1 MRTLCPG
8 RGLTQILL
16 YIHNP
21 NMSSIKKILVLGAGE
36 LGTQVLLSLAQ
47 HSRLNN
53 IVVSVLLRPSSIAS
67 TQPQKVRELSLLRE
81 HNIQLVPGDLVADS
95 QESLTQT
102 FRGYDTI
109 IGCTGFV
116 AGRGTQSKVT
126 QAVLAA
132 EVPRYIPWQFG
143 VDYDIIGRGSA
154 QDLFDE
160 QLDVRDLLR
169 SQTKTRWTIISTGM
183 FISFLFEPSFGV
195 VDMENSSICALSGWD
210 TKVTVTAPED
220 IGKLTAEIVLG
231 LEPDVAFD
239 NRPTFVAGDT
249 ISYAELLRI
258 VEDVTGRTFTKS
270 VRTVE
275 AAKADLAKE
284 PDNSLYKYQV
294 VFGEGRGV
302 AWDLSTTWN
311 HESGVNVLSV
321 KEYASRYLV

>member
-1 MRTLCPG
+1 
-8 RGLTQILL
+8 
-16 YIHNP
+16 
-21 NMSSIKKILVLGAGE
+21 MSAIKNILVLGAGE
-36 LGTQVLLSLAQ
+36 LGAQVLLSLAQ
-47 HSRLNN
+47 HPHLND
-53 IVVSVLLRPSSIAS
+53 IVVSVLLRPSTIS
-67 TQPQKVRELSLLRE
+67 TTRPEKVRELSLFRQ

-95 QESLTQT
+95 QESLAQT

-116 AGRGTQSKVT
+116 AGRGTQIKLA

-132 EVPRYIPWQFG
+132 AVPRYIPWQFG
-143 VDYDIIGRGSA
+143 VDYDVIGRGCA

-169 SQTKTRWTIISTGM
+169 SQTRTRWTIISTGM

-195 VDMENSSICALSGWD
+195 VNLENSSICALGSWD

-231 LEPDVAFD
+231 SDSDVAFN

-249 ISYAELLRI
+249 VSYAELLRI
-258 VEDVTGRTFTKS
+258 VEEVTGRHFEKS
-270 VRTVE
+270 IRTVE
-275 AAKADLAKE
+275 AARADLAKE

-311 HESGVNVLSV
+311 RESGVNVLSV

>member
-1 MRTLCPG
+1 
-8 RGLTQILL
+8 
-16 YIHNP
+16 
-21 NMSSIKKILVLGAGE
+21 MSPIKKILVLGAGE

-47 HSRLNN
+47 HPRVND
-53 IVVSVLLRPSSIAS
+53 IVVSVLLRPSSISS
-67 TQPQKVRELSLLRE
+67 TRPQKVRELSLLRE
-81 HNIQLVPGDLVADS
+81 HNIGIIPGDLVADS
-95 QESLTQT
+95 QESLAQT

-116 AGRGTQSKVT
+116 AGRGTQIKLA

-132 EVPRYIPWQFG
+132 AVPRYIPWQFG

-169 SQTKTRWTIISTGM
+169 SQSKTRWTIISTGM

-195 VDMENSSICALSGWD
+195 INLRDNSICALGSWD
-210 TKVTVTAPED
+210 TRVTLTAPED
-220 IGKLTAEIVLG
+220 IGKLTAEIILG
-231 LEPDVAFD
+231 SEPDVAFN

-249 ISYAELLRI
+249 VSYAELLRI
-258 VEDVTGRTFTKS
+258 VQEVTGRTFAKS

-284 PDNSLYKYQV
+284 SDNSLYKYQV
-294 VFGEGRGV
+294 VFAEGRGV
-302 AWDLSTTWN
+302 AWDMSTTWN

-321 KEYASRYLV
+321 MEYASQYLG